1 MSMMRAHNLTGVDV
15 LTRAES
21 LTGVESLIRAENL
34 RKEYPSGDG
43 PVVALGHVSLEVRP
57 GEFVGVT
64 GPSGS
69 GKSTLLGVLGGLNPP
84 TSGRVVVDGMDIYRL
99 HPERLARF
107 RNEYVGFVFQE
118 FQLIPYLTALQNV
131 MLPLVAGAVPR
142 KRQREIAE
150 EALARVGL
158 VDRRHRLPHQLSGG
172 EQQRVAIARAVVN
185 GPAMVLA
192 DEPTGALD
200 SRTGARVL
208 ELFAALNGDGVSVVM
223 VTHNPE
229 NLRYAGRVLSMR
241 DGALAGGTGSP

>member
-1 MSMMRAHNLTGVDV
+1 MSVTQADIPTAVDTI
-15 LTRAES
+15 TRAKS
-21 LTGVESLIRAENL
+21 ATPVEAVMRGENL
-34 RKEYPSGDG
+34 RKEYPGGDG
-43 PVVALGHVSLEVRP
+43 PVVALRHVSLEVRP

-69 GKSTLLGVLGGLNPP
+69 GKTTLLGILGGLNAP

-131 MLPLVAGAVPR
+131 MLPLVAAGVSR
-142 KRQREIAE
+142 KRQQEMAE

-185 GPAMVLA
+185 RPPIVLA

-200 SRTGARVL
+200 SRTGRQIL
-208 ELFAALNGDGVSVVM
+208 DLFAALNEDGITLVM
-223 VTHNPE
+223 VTHHVD
-229 NLRYAGRVLSMR
+229 NLRYASRVLSMR
-241 DGALAGGTGSP
+241 DGTLAGEMGSP

>member
-1 MSMMRAHNLTGVDV
+1 MGVTQADTPDAVHTFTGAGIS
-15 LTRAES
+15 TP
-21 LTGVESLIRAENL
+21 VEALVRAENL
-34 RKEYPSGDG
+34 RKEYPGGHG
-43 PVVALGHVSLEVRP
+43 PVVALRNVSLEVRP

-69 GKSTLLGVLGGLNPP
+69 GKTTLLGILGGLNRP

-131 MLPLVAGAVPR
+131 MLPLVAAGVPR
-142 KRQREIAE
+142 KRQREMAE
-150 EALARVGL
+150 ETLARVGMA
-158 VDRRHRLPHQLSGG
+158 DRRHRLPHQLSGG

-185 GPAMVLA
+185 RPPIVLA

-200 SRTGARVL
+200 SRTGRQIL
-208 ELFAALNGDGVSVVM
+208 DLFAALNGDGVTIVM
-223 VTHNPE
+223 VTHNAD
-229 NLRYAGRVLSMR
+229 NLRYASRVLSMR
-241 DGALAGGTGSP
+241 DGALDGEAGPP